1 MRHRVHDRLD
11 IPVSFDQAV
20 MEGQVEALR
29 EGSEGMVIFSA
40 REELRLTI
48 YRQQVAD
55 AEV

>member
-1 MRHRVHDRLD
+1 MRHRVHDGLD

-20 MEGQVEALR
+20 MGGQVEALR

>member
-1 MRHRVHDRLD
+1 MRHRVHDGLD
-11 IPVSFDQAV
+11 IPVSFDRAV
-20 MEGQVEALR
+20 MRGQVVALR

>member
-1 MRHRVHDRLD
+1 VHDGLD

-20 MEGQVEALR
+20 MGGQVVPLR

-40 REELRLTI
+40 IEELRLTI
-48 YRQQVAD
+48 YRQQVAG

>member
-1 MRHRVHDRLD
+1 MRQGVHEGLD

-20 MEGQVEALR
+20 MGGQVVPLR

-40 REELRLTI
+40 IEELRLTI
-48 YRQQVAD
+48 YRQQVAG